1 MDIEMD
7 WLDYLL
13 SGFIA
18 IVTAALIAWAIADMA
33 RKAAAVTL
41 CVAALV
47 LITGILYSAFS
58 LVMTSVVSGASG
70 AISAIDTASGGNLLV
85 IAAAVMPDNLVT
97 CMAVVFSVM
106 VSRLIYDWNVDFI
119 TRICS

>member
-1 MDIEMD
+1 MDEMN

-13 SGFIA
+13 QGIA
-18 IVTAALIAWAIADMA
+18 ALVIAALIAWAIADMA

-41 CVAALV
+41 CATALV
-47 LITGILYSAFS
+47 LITGILYSAFT
-58 LVMTSVVSGASG
+58 LSVNTILSGATSTLAG
-70 AISAIDTASGGNLLV
+70 INTESGGKLYL

-97 CMAVVFSVM
+97 CMAIVFSMM
-106 VSRLIYDWNVDFI
+106 VSRLIYDWNVEFI